1 MKKLPILILSLLAA
15 PAHAAPSDIGEIA
28 DRLQGQAGQV
38 TDLLTVASFV
48 IGVVM
53 AVAGLMKF
61 HANSRNPN
69 DPSNKISTAFVLI
82 FVGSGLVALPATL
95 GSGISTIFGEGAA
108 RTDANVGFRDL

>member
-1 MKKLPILILSLLAA
+1 MKKLSFLILALHAL
-15 PAHAAPSDIGEIA
+15 PARAAPSDIGEIA

-48 IGVVM
+48 LGVTL
-53 AVAGLMKF
+53 AITGLMKF

-69 DPSNKISTAFVLI
+69 DPSNKMSTAFVLI

-95 GSGISTIFGEGAA
+95 GSGISTIFGDGAA